1 MILQLLDTT
10 ILAHKQLIDKYGGS
24 YGIRDMGALESA
36 INRPFMTFDSVDLYP
51 SSIKKAAAILESL
64 LINHPFIDGNKR
76 VGYFMME
83 FILFKDNKMVELSE
97 DKQYAFTIKVAE
109 GKLNT
114 DQISAWI
121 ESNVTS
127 INE

>member
-1 MILQLLDTT
+1 MKSQLLNTA
-10 ILAHKQLIDKYGGS
+10 ILAHKQLVDKYGGS
-24 YGIRDMGALESA
+24 HGIRDVGALESA

-51 SSIKKAAAILESL
+51 SVIEKAAAIVESL

-76 VGYFMME
+76 IGYFMME
-83 FILFKDNKMVELSE
+83 FLLFKEQKMIILSE
-97 DKQYAFTIKVAE
+97 EKQYAFTIQVAE

-121 ESNVTS
+121 RSNSV
-127 INE
+127 EF